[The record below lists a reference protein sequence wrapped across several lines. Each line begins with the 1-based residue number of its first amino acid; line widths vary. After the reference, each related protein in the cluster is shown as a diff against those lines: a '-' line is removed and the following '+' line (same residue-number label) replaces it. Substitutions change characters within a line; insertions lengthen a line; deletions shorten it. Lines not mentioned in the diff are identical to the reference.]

1 MDYVKKTNRLFN
13 NNKLDYEALRFEG
26 ELDMVRVLEEGYA
39 LSNYYDIFDN
49 EDDVTETMNIMI
61 ANTVQLNNVLAP
73 RLYNIC
79 KEISDYLKF
88 NEPIRFFLA
97 SSPEVN
103 AFSVSGF
110 GFQPHIICLT
120 SSLVNMASDDE
131 LRFVIGHEVG
141 HLILEHSKLDIV
153 YRIMSHRDEEQTN
166 MLLYYNFTR
175 WRKYAEISSDRI
187 GYLVCPDPKVI
198 GKLFFKFAAGLS
210 EDALNFDIDEYLKQM
225 DKLKELAV
233 GDFFA
238 THPNNLVRIK
248 SLDLFNQ
255 SEFFADD
262 ATQDT
267 PLSKDKLENNVQEY
281 LNTLELHPRK
291 DSDKMIVE
299 FLAAVG
305 YYVSYTIDGV
315 PDHKIY
321 LISELLAKYTSQPEN
336 YLKIKS
342 EKELKQRVAKACD
355 YFANRHDG
363 LKYVLLEQLIKFAI
377 SDGRME
383 KHEKEIL
390 FEIGKKLK
398 ISEQEVTRNIKRTS
412 EAFLLPKRRILTRRL
427 KT

>member
-1 MDYVKKTNRLFN
+1 MDYVKKTSKLFDQG
-13 NNKLDYEALRFEG
+13 KLNYEALRFSG
-26 ELDMVRVLEEGYA
+26 EVEMVKVLEQGYA

-49 EDDVTETMNIMI
+49 EDDVTETTNTMI
-61 ANTVQLNNVLAP
+61 ANTVQLNEVLAP

-79 KEISDYLKF
+79 REISDYLKF
-88 NEPIRFFLA
+88 DEPISFFLA

-110 GFQPHIICLT
+110 GFEPHIICLT
-120 SSLVNMASDDE
+120 SSLVNMVSDDE
-131 LRFVIGHEVG
+131 LRFVIGHEIG

-153 YRIMSHRDEEQTN
+153 YRIMSNRDQDDTN
-166 MLLYYNFTR
+166 LLLYYNFTR

-187 GYLVCPDPKVI
+187 GYLVCPDPKII

-210 EDALNFDIDEYLKQM
+210 EEVLNFDVDEYLKQM

-238 THPNNLVRIK
+238 THPNNLVRIM
-248 SLDLFNQ
+248 SLYLFNQ
-255 SEFFADD
+255 SEFFAD
-262 ATQDT
+262 TT
-267 PLSKDKLENNVQEY
+267 ENGGSLMKNELEKSVQEY

-291 DSDKMIVE
+291 ELDKMIVE
-299 FLAAVG
+299 FLAVAG
-305 YYVSYTIDGV
+305 YYVSYTMDGV

-321 LISELLAKYTSQPEN
+321 LISELLGKYTSQPEH

-342 EKELKQRVAKACD
+342 SKELKQRVSKACD
-355 YFANRHDG
+355 FFANRHDG
-363 LKYVLLEQLIKFAI
+363 MKYVLLEQIIKFAI

-383 KHEKEIL
+383 KEEKEII

-398 ISEQEVTRNIKRTS
+398 ISEEEITQNIKRTS

-427 KT
+427 RP